1 MSKGSR
7 IIINILLIIAL
18 LSAGAFVGTIIDN
31 VKTVPLVMTVAISLV
46 AFIFFTSVYNGSDKG
61 GHQKKDD
68 TKGNGNR
75 S

>member
-7 IIINILLIIAL
+7 IIINVLLIIAL
-18 LSAGAFVGTIIDN
+18 LSAGAFVGTIINDA
-31 VKTVPLVMTVAISLV
+31 KTVPLVMTVTISLV
-46 AFIFFTSVYNGSDKG
+46 ALFFFTFQNNGSDKG

-75 S
+75 F